1 LEHGEKEIPMTP
13 RSLLTAIGAT
23 AVAFAIAI
31 GVAAG
36 VSGVTTEEATS
47 VASTTTDAQVLA
59 YGWPGFGPAAGETAA
74 SWTGPC
80 VVAV

>member
-1 LEHGEKEIPMTP
+1 MTP

-36 VSGVTTEEATS
+36 GTSGMMSEENTGV
-47 VASTTTDAQVLA
+47 VAVVADEQRALPLLYLTKAS
-59 YGWPGFGPAAGETAA
+59 GPAAGERL
-74 SWTGPC
+74 
-80 VVAV
+80 VVAVWNDPCVTAM